1 MVSGAI
7 STILFFIFVAI
18 ICVTAINAF
27 LVLLVRLFYDKI
39 RHVAEVK
46 RFQHTRMRW
55 KIYDEEGEEIINEL
69 KNNNSNGEK

>member
-39 RHVAEVK
+39 RFVAEVK
-46 RFQHTRMRW
+46 RFQHTRMKW
-55 KIYDEEGEEIINEL
+55 EIDDEEIINEL